1 MTSTTIPSPAMRP
14 LLLLGLLLLRPA
26 TGALPQR
33 KVFAWAGTSNATVAQ
48 LTNASWKGIPEEL
61 LAFNHAEEAAGVAAA
76 TEEKVGV
83 RKTSSLA
90 PFCTQNDHFTNT
102 GSGQT

>member
-1 MTSTTIPSPAMRP
+1 MP
-14 LLLLGLLLLRPA
+14 LPLPLPLCACGADGEQQHGQWFGLD
-26 TGALPQR
+26 
-33 KVFAWAGTSNATVAQ
+33 
-48 LTNASWKGIPEEL
+48 PEEL

-83 RKTSSLA
+83 RKTSSLV
-90 PFCTQNDHFTNT
+90 PFCSQNDHFTNT